1 LDKLVPNK
9 SLVWDGKQRAEPH
22 ISDGY
27 FGASSKVTMIFE
39 SYTIRSAKPE
49 DVDRCYEIESIS
61 YEGDEAATREKIAKR
76 IAIYPDGFMV
86 LEVGGAVVGFVN
98 SGSTH
103 QVKMSDENFKDLVG
117 HDPDGKHNV
126 IMSVVIHPEFQGKG
140 LSSILMHNYILRMRK
155 LKKKS
160 IQLMCKERH
169 IALYEKFGFRYLM
182 MSSSTHGGM
191 SWHDMI
197 LNLHS

>member
-1 LDKLVPNK
+1 VAALENC
-9 SLVWDGKQRAEPH
+9 APH
-22 ISDGY
+22 LGFEY
-27 FGASSKVTMIFE
+27 FCAIVQGCNMIFE
-39 SYTIRSAKPE
+39 SYTIRSARPE

-76 IAIYPDGFMV
+76 VAIYPDGFMV
-86 LEVGGAVVGFVN
+86 IEVGGAVVGFVN

-103 QVKMSDENFKDLVG
+103 LVVMSDEGFKELVG

-126 IMSVVIHPEFQGKG
+126 IMSVVVHPEFQGKG

-155 LKKKS
+155 LKKES
-160 IQLMCKERH
+160 IHLMCKERH
-169 IALYEKFGFRYLM
+169 IALYEKFGFRYLKR
-182 MSSSTHGGM
+182 SASNHGGM
-191 SWHDMI
+191 SWHEMI

>member
-1 LDKLVPNK
+1 
-9 SLVWDGKQRAEPH
+9 
-22 ISDGY
+22 
-27 FGASSKVTMIFE
+27 MIFE

>member
-1 LDKLVPNK
+1 MHRTALRRAGDGRRWIFSVP
-9 SLVWDGKQRAEPH
+9 L
-22 ISDGY
+22 
-27 FGASSKVTMIFE
+27 SKVNMIFE
-39 SYTIRSAKPE
+39 SYAIRSARPE

-76 IAIYPDGFMV
+76 IATYPDGFMV
-86 LEVGGAVVGFVN
+86 IEIGEAIVGFVN

-103 QVKMSDENFKDLVG
+103 QVKMSDEYFKELVG

-126 IMSVVIHPEFQGKG
+126 ILSVVVHPEFQGKG

-155 LKKKS
+155 LKKES

-191 SWHDMI
+191 SWHEMI
-197 LNLHS
+197 LSLHNQTSAGSAP